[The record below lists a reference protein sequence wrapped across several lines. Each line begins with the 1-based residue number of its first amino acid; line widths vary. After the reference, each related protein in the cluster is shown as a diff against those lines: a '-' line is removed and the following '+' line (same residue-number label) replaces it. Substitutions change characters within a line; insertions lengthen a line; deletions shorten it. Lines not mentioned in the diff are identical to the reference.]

1 MNTLTYIFNH
11 IYLIECFIILTT
23 TFVRSNTVG
32 YYFEKQ
38 LSFRPYKPL
47 STIHGMLDKL
57 TYLSTTFPF
66 CIGTPSQCFD
76 VSIDTASP
84 SSWLSNSELH
94 SYFNHTFD
102 ESKSTSFNKLQGVN
116 SMLLDGSILIGSYI
130 KETPTPFNERNYKGN
145 APSKGFVLGLMSVTD
160 LQHSILHQD
169 GVIAIMR
176 DVSDSNRYGNETTSY
191 LDYLW
196 DYNAINKKVFVVDYK
211 SNTIV
216 FGDNA
221 KYSSMNNKQ
230 TCDSNDN
237 AFKYSWTC
245 KLNEVVYDNEK
256 IFAAEDERVFFDTLS
271 QFIQVPYESG
281 EYLFNKIV
289 STNSEYCSIVQ
300 EDTGFNYIKCVNGFD
315 VVKHIK
321 RIDLVL
327 SGSNAR
333 LTVEPHDMF
342 YYDSDNNVYLSS
354 LVLSKHNKNNWMVG
368 MPAMKNK
375 IMIFNKDDN
384 SVSFIEGG
392 NSSKKGG
399 HHKNFGMFFNTMAV
413 TLCVFVVLIVAL
425 YIRRKIILSRNKVQ
439 GIDFSLVSD

>member
-1 MNTLTYIFNH
+1 MRKLSFIFNN
-11 IYLIECFIILTT
+11 ICLLGYFLIFTT
-23 TFVRSNTVG
+23 TSTQGNSVG
-32 YYFEKQ
+32 YFEKK

-66 CIGTPSQCFD
+66 CIGTPPQCFE
-76 VSIDTASP
+76 VSIDTATP
-84 SSWLSNSELH
+84 SSWLPNIELH
-94 SYFNHTFD
+94 SYFNHSFD

-130 KETPTPFNERNYKGN
+130 KELPTPFNENAYQGN
-145 APSKGFVLGLMSVTD
+145 KPSKGFVLGLMGVTD
-160 LQHSILHQD
+160 LQPKILHQD

-196 DYNAINKKVFVVDYK
+196 DYHAINKKMFVVDYK
-211 SNTIV
+211 SNKIV
-216 FGDNA
+216 FGDND
-221 KYSSMNNKQ
+221 KYLSMNNKQ
-230 TCDSNDN
+230 TCDSNDKS
-237 AFKYSWTC
+237 FKYSWTC
-245 KLNEVVYDNEK
+245 KLNEVIYDNEK

-289 STNSEYCSIVQ
+289 SANSEYCSIVQ
-300 EDTGFNYIKCVNGFD
+300 EDTGFNYIKCLNGFD
-315 VVKHIK
+315 VVNHIK
-321 RIDLVL
+321 HIDLVL
-327 SGSNAR
+327 SGNNAH
-333 LTVEPHDMF
+333 LVIEPCDMF
-342 YYDSDNNVYLSS
+342 YYDKDNAVYLSS

-384 SVSFIEGG
+384 SVSFIEG
-392 NSSKKGG
+392 SSNKKGL
-399 HHKNFGMFFNTMAV
+399 HHKNFGVFFDIMAV

-425 YIRRKIILSRNKVQ
+425 YIRRKIILSKNKVQ